1 VATPD
6 DFGTQGEL
14 PSHPD
19 LLDHL
24 ATRLIQSGW
33 SRKALVRAIVCSSTY
48 RQESAHRT
56 ELDAIDLNNRMVHR
70 QNRFRLEA
78 EIVRDLT
85 FATAGLLDQTIG
97 GPGARPAVPESFQ
110 SFAYRFRWTPDPPS
124 SAARRG
130 MYIFYQRN
138 MVFPMLRTF
147 DRSDTNLTCVRRERS
162 STPLQ
167 ALTLLN
173 DPQFMDAYRA
183 LGLQLLRV
191 PGRMVGERI
200 EGVFM
205 RCLGR
210 KPSSEEQRVLVDLFD
225 RLCEHYR
232 KNPESATALA
242 APSKDVNAPN
252 AEIAATIGVVRVM
265 MNTDKFYSRE

>member
-6 DFGTQGEL
+6 DFGTQGEP

-24 ATRLIQSGW
+24 ATRLIESGW
-33 SRKALVRAIVCSSTY
+33 SRKALVRAIVCSATY

-56 ELDAIDLNNRMVHR
+56 DLDAIDPNNRFVHR
-70 QNRFRLEA
+70 QNRFRPEA
-78 EIVRDLT
+78 EIVRDVT
-85 FATAGLLDQTIG
+85 FATAGLLDQMIG

-110 SFAYRFRWTPDPPS
+110 AFAYRFRWTADAP
-124 SAARRG
+124 SAAYRRG

-162 STPLQ
+162 NTPLQ

-173 DPQFMDAYRA
+173 DPQFMEAYRA
-183 LGLQLLRV
+183 LGLWLLRV
-191 PGRMVGERI
+191 PDRTMGERI
-200 EGVFM
+200 DDLYL

-210 KPSSEEQRVLVDLFD
+210 KPLAQEQGVLVDLFETL
-225 RLCEHYR
+225 REHYR
-232 KNPESATALA
+232 KDPESATTLTA
-242 APSKDVNAPN
+242 AARDLNAPR
-252 AEIAATIGVVRVM
+252 EDIAAAIGVVRVL
-265 MNTDKFYSRE
+265 MNTDRFHSRE